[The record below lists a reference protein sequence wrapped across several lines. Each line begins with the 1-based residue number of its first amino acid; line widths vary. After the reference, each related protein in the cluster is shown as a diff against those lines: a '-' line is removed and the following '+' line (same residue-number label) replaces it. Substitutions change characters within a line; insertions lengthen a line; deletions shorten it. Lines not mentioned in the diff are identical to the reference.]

1 MLNLKGKHK
10 FFLLLLLFQFF
21 LMAVVFFTV
30 NSLITFVSAQAEST
44 SFDYYNAATATS
56 LAFSAAISLAAS
68 VIGSAMALK
77 TVGTAAISALAEREE
92 VFFKSFLVVA
102 LCEAL
107 AVYGLII
114 AILLWTKIP
123 SPPG

>member
-1 MLNLKGKHK
+1 MLDLKGKHK

-21 LMAVVFFTV
+21 LIAMVFFTI
-30 NSLITFVSAQAEST
+30 NGLLTFVSAQAEAS
-44 SFDYYNAATATS
+44 SFDYYSAVTATA
-56 LAFSAAISLAAS
+56 LAFSAAISLSAS

-107 AVYGLII
+107 AIYGLII

-123 SPPG
+123 SPPV